1 MLHGLESRGIIDT
14 TCFSVIWPLE
24 IAAFEEADVLF
35 EEADVLFEA
44 ANTDMDEAFISISSA
59 INTEAVFLFILI
71 PFSSQFHPCDYRC
84 PL

>member
-1 MLHGLESRGIIDT
+1 MFHGLESRGIIDT

-24 IAAFEEADVLF
+24 IAAF